1 MEAPP
6 LPAILAGL
14 KRRVEAAV
22 GGADIGSLYEE
33 VLSRA
38 IEAAESLSRA
48 CETLDCGGVPE
59 RLALE
64 AEGLGEQ
71 AIGDPYGAYD
81 RVKEFANRLVACAAR
96 LQAYRSAYL
105 ALAGGGAFSV
115 AASALA
121 AAVGAPGPLR
131 LLALLAGSMLALAAA
146 LLASYRASPAL
157 TLAGAAVAALGNPPL
172 LEAIL
177 IAAGVALAVA
187 SLLYRRPPGLSG
199 CLSPSTPS

>member
-1 MEAPP
+1 METPP

-14 KRRVEAAV
+14 KRRLQAAV
-22 GGADIGSLYEE
+22 GGADIGSLYDE

-38 IEAAESLSRA
+38 IEAAGALSRA

-71 AIGDPYGAYD
+71 AAGDPYGAYD
-81 RVKEFANRLVACAAR
+81 RVKEFANRLMTCAAR
-96 LQAYRSAYL
+96 LHAYRSAYL
-105 ALAGGGAFSV
+105 ALASGGAFSV
-115 AASALA
+115 AASALTA
-121 AAVGAPGPLR
+121 ATAAGGPIR

-146 LLASYRASPAL
+146 LLASYRVSPAL
-157 TLAGAAVAALGNPPL
+157 TLIGASVAALGSPPL
-172 LEAIL
+172 LEAAL

-187 SLLYRRPPGLSG
+187 SLLYRRPPRLSE
-199 CLSPSTPS
+199 CLHPSTPG